1 MANWDP
7 QLITPTLV
15 QAPTA
20 LSGGGGGGTMA
31 AGPQP
36 HHGLIGLVVVSVIV
50 LFLLEKAG
58 FRFAVTAGRS

>member
-15 QAPTA
+15 QAPSA
-20 LSGGGGGGTMA
+20 FSGGGGGTMA
-31 AGPQP
+31 AGGAQP
-36 HHGLIGLVVVSVIV
+36 HRGLIGLVVLSVIV

-58 FRFAVTAGRS
+58 FRFAVTAGRG